1 MNVNVGEIIEW
12 DADDG
17 CDVDDA
23 RRCVGE
29 GITEDGL

>member
-12 DADDG
+12 DADG